1 MKRRVS
7 VSRSGLIQGWVAVSG
22 NLLLQPVNA
31 PATAITAPP
40 PARRIKDRRLVIA
53 QAPSSED
60 FAEVFLKLIGCILFS
75 KLIDQHQNF

>member
-31 PATAITAPP
+31 AATAITAPP
-40 PARRIKDRRLVIA
+40 PARRIKDRLLAVA
-53 QAPSSED
+53 EAESLED
-60 FAEVFLKLIGCILFS
+60 CAEVFLKLICCILFS
-75 KLIDQHQNF
+75 K